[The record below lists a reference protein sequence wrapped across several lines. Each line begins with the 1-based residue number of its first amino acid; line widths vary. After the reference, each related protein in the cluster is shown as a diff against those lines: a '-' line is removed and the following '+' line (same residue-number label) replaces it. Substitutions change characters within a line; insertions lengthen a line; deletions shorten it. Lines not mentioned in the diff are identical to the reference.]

1 MAELRNEIH
10 SLVAELNSLSAR
22 NDDLVGEREQDAQT
36 MNEMEARVAEYKRK
50 YDSVRIELRNLKGEC
65 STARGH

>member
-50 YDSVRIELRNLKGEC
+50 YDSVRIELRNLKGE
-65 STARGH
+65 SSAPYGY

>member
-1 MAELRNEIH
+1 MRNEIH

-50 YDSVRIELRNLKGEC
+50 YDSVRIELRNLKGE
-65 STARGH
+65 SSAPYGY